1 MVFKT
6 ILIGAQLLTLKI
18 EIRTNNTVVL
28 WAYWF
33 ALHLL
38 GIHTALSALNDLRGH
53 IVVVLSAQMKMQV
66 SIDAVYSCLTGQVM
80 LSQVEQSIVVGM
92 EQSGLNSVQL
102 RIIEF
107 ECCHGCLTG
116 RSVCAVKQLLEW

>member
-18 EIRTNNTVVL
+18 AICTNNTVVL

-38 GIHTALSALNDLRGH
+38 GIHTALSALNGLRGQ
-53 IVVVLSAQMKMQV
+53 IVVVLSAQIKMQV
-66 SIDAVYSCLTGQVM
+66 SIDAVYSCLTGQVI
-80 LSQVEQSIVVGM
+80 LSASRAMNWCRNGTIWF
-92 EQSGLNSVQL
+92 NFCAIKNH
-102 RIIEF
+102 RI
-107 ECCHGCLTG
+107 
-116 RSVCAVKQLLEW
+116 

>member
-1 MVFKT
+1 
-6 ILIGAQLLTLKI
+6 
-18 EIRTNNTVVL
+18 
-28 WAYWF
+28 
-33 ALHLL
+33 
-38 GIHTALSALNDLRGH
+38 
-53 IVVVLSAQMKMQV
+53 
-66 SIDAVYSCLTGQVM
+66 M
-80 LSQVEQSIVVGM
+80 LSQVEQSIAVGM